1 MEKENEAEN
10 KAEEA
15 LWSIHHEIFVV
26 EHSLKGLG
34 ALFQQVKS
42 ELCFE
47 DDEIHGWGK
56 MIELLAEKLTR
67 QRQELDRTLVSLA
80 SLQVKRDKEEG
91 TEKRVE

>member
-15 LWSIHHEIFVV
+15 LWSIHHEVFIV

-34 ALFQQVKS
+34 ALFQRVKS

-47 DDEIHGWGK
+47 DDDIYGWGK
-56 MIELLAEKLTR
+56 MIELPWLKNLTHF
-67 QRQELDRTLVSLA
+67 QSQELDRTLMISLA
-80 SLQVKRDKEEG
+80 SASSQKG
-91 TEKRVE
+91 

>member
-1 MEKENEAEN
+1 MERENEAENEAEN

-15 LWSIHHEIFVV
+15 LWSIHHEISVV

-67 QRQELDRTLVSLA
+67 QRQELDRTLVSSA
-80 SLQVKRDKEEG
+80 NLQEKEEG
-91 TEKRVE
+91 TEK

>member
-15 LWSIHHEIFVV
+15 LWSIHHEVFIV

-80 SLQVKRDKEEG
+80 RLQVKKDKEEG

>member
-1 MEKENEAEN
+1 MERENEAEN
-10 KAEEA
+10 KEEEA

-47 DDEIHGWGK
+47 DDEIYGWGK

-67 QRQELDRTLVSLA
+67 QRQELDRTLISLA
-80 SLQVKRDKEEG
+80 RLQGKRDKEEG

>member
-1 MEKENEAEN
+1 MERENEAENKAEN

-34 ALFQQVKS
+34 ALFRQVKS

-47 DDEIHGWGK
+47 DDEIYGWGK

-67 QRQELDRTLVSLA
+67 QRQELDRTLVSSA
-80 SLQVKRDKEEG
+80 NLQEKEEG
-91 TEKRVE
+91 TEK